1 MTNKV
6 GDSMW
11 NIENFLIA
19 FIISFGTVIFITPL
33 ISKLAII
40 LNAIDKPD
48 DIRKTHNYS
57 TPSMGG
63 LAIFV
68 GVIFGFIY
76 LQPILEINDQMFAII
91 IGALIM
97 LITGAIDDIFNIRP
111 MYKLTGQIIAA
122 VVVVSSG
129 LVIEKLTMPFIGTIY
144 LEEFG
149 VLITIIWIV
158 GASNAI
164 NLIDG
169 LDGLAAGVS
178 AIALT
183 SILVMA
189 VMDGRILVMGLCLIL
204 IGSCLGFLFHNF
216 HPAKI
221 FMGDTGALFL
231 GYSIAIVSMLGL
243 FKNVAFFS
251 FLVPIIVLGIP
262 VFDTI
267 CAIIRRIVNKQ
278 GIAVADKKHIHYR
291 LMNMG
296 YSHRTTVLI
305 LYAFSIF
312 FGITAIIFNSTRLL
326 TSLVVLG
333 GILVAIQLIME
344 LAGITIHNRKP
355 IMDGYRKLFG
365 TKVKVRR

>member
-1 MTNKV
+1 
-6 GDSMW
+6 MW
-11 NIENFLIA
+11 SPSELLIA
-19 FIISFGTVIFITPL
+19 FIISIVTTLLTTP
-33 ISKLAII
+33 IIIGLATKIG
-40 LNAIDKPD
+40 ATDKPD
-48 DIRKTHNYS
+48 NYRKMHNG
-57 TPSMGG
+57 TKPSMGG
-63 LAIFV
+63 LAIFI
-68 GVIFGFIY
+68 GVTMGFLY
-76 LQPILEINDQMFAII
+76 LEPYHSQMGAII
-91 IGALIM
+91 LGATIM
-97 LITGAIDDIFNIRP
+97 LITGAIDDLINLKPI
-111 MYKLTGQIIAA
+111 YKLIGQISAA
-122 VVVVSSG
+122 LVVVSSG
-129 LVIEKLTMPFIGTIY
+129 LVIEKLTIPFMGTIL

-149 VLITIIWIV
+149 VIITVFWILA
-158 GASNAI
+158 ASNAI

-189 VMDGRILVMGLCLIL
+189 FMDGRILVIGLCLIL

-305 LYAFSIF
+305 LYAFSTF

-326 TSLVVLG
+326 TSLVVLVV
-333 GILVAIQLIME
+333 ILIAIQLIME
-344 LAGITIHNRKP
+344 LAGITMHNRKP
-355 IMDGYRKLFG
+355 LMDGYRKIFG
-365 TKVKVRR
+365 TKLKFRR